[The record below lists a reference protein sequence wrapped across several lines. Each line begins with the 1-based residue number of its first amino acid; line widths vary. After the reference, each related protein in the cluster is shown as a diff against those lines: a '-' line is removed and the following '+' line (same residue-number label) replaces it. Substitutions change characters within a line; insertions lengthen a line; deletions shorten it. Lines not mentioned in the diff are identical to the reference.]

1 MTAGPEAST
10 AVTDRGKGDR
20 MKKLRVALWLVIW
33 IGAVFVSS
41 ATAESQAPAEGAS
54 LPAIRLPAP
63 KDADHETYLGVSGKK
78 EFSVADISAEVVIIE
93 IFNMY

>member
-1 MTAGPEAST
+1 M
-10 AVTDRGKGDR
+10 
-20 MKKLRVALWLVIW
+20 
-33 IGAVFVSS
+33 
-41 ATAESQAPAEGAS
+41 AESQAPAEGAS